1 MRIAVLGTGAV
12 GRALSGRL
20 AELGHEVAVG
30 TRDPDATLAR
40 TEPDNL
46 GNPPFK
52 VWKRRTPPSG
62 SDRRRAAPR
71 PNSARRGW

>member
-40 TEPDNL
+40 TEPDSL
-46 GNPPFK
+46 GNPPSRSG
-52 VWKRRTPPSG
+52 RRRIPTSG
-62 SDRRRAAPR
+62 SDRRPMRPPR
-71 PNSARRGW
+71 PS